1 MTFLWDS
8 QPSSHRKTRNGSMI
22 TANTGTKTKTI
33 TKTKSKIIIN
43 INDEQIYP
51 ILKGE
56 KLSIMIII

>member
-43 INDEQIYP
+43 INDEQI
-51 ILKGE
+51 
-56 KLSIMIII
+56 